1 MEPLKLANS
10 KKEWFYLLSFLF
22 IIIFFNFLFE
32 YQKYKEFT
40 KEELFQTNVKVLNI
54 YKKEKFTTLKLRS
67 DDFTFFTSVSKDTN
81 ISKLDTLNTTIITKR
96 VTFFTYLKGF
106 YTPTF
111 NNIIIQKPLT
121 HIQYLSSQIQSQ
133 HQNEQIGDL
142 FNALFF
148 AIPLN
153 KEVQE
158 LCAIYGISHLV
169 AISGFHLGILSFV
182 VYGIFYLLYNPI
194 HQKYFPYRNK
204 KFDLLILTAILLFI
218 YLLYINIVP
227 SFLRAFVMFIFGL
240 YFLRS
245 NIKILSFQTLLI
257 VVLFIIAIFPKLL
270 FSLSLW
276 FSVAGVFYI
285 YLFIQYFKN
294 LNKYVAFIFFNIW
307 IYLAINPITHYF
319 FGTTSL
325 VQLFSPLFTVGF
337 SLFYPLELFL
347 HFVGFGG
354 ILDSVIKMWLLSRPE
369 TYEVFTPLWLF
380 ISYLVISFFAISSQ
394 KMFILLNIVAL
405 LFNLTIFYITF

>member
-22 IIIFFNFLFE
+22 IIIFFNLLFE
-32 YQKYKEFT
+32 YQKYKEFSN
-40 KEELFQTNVKVLNI
+40 EELYQTNAKVLNI
-54 YKKEKFTTLKLRS
+54 YPKEEFTTIKLQS
-67 DDFTFFTSVSKDTN
+67 DSFTFFTSVSKDTN
-81 ISKLDTLNTTIITKR
+81 ISKLNTISTTIITKQ
-96 VTFFTYLKGF
+96 VTFFEYLKGF
-106 YTPTF
+106 YTNTF
-111 NNIIIQKPLT
+111 NNIIIPQSST
-121 HIQYLSSQIQSQ
+121 HIHYLSTQINNQ
-133 HQNEQIGDL
+133 HQNEKIASL

-182 VYGIFYLLYNPI
+182 IYGVFYLFYNPI
-194 HQKYFPYRNK
+194 HQRYFPYRNK
-204 KFDLLILTAILLFI
+204 RFDLLIVTAIILFI
-218 YLLYINIVP
+218 YLIYINIVP

-257 VVLFIIAIFPKLL
+257 VVLFIMALFPKLL

-294 LNKYVAFIFFNIW
+294 LNKYVAFFLFNIW

-325 VQLFSPLFTVGF
+325 VQLFSPLFTIGF
-337 SLFYPLELFL
+337 SIFYPLELFL
-347 HFVGFGG
+347 HFIGFGG
-354 ILDSVIKMWLLSRPE
+354 LLDSLIEKWLSFKPNNVELL
-369 TYEVFTPLWLF
+369 TPLWFFLLYLG
-380 ISYLVISFFAISSQ
+380 ISINAIFYKSS
-394 KMFILLNIVAL
+394 FILLNILFVI
-405 LFNLTIFYITF
+405 FNLYLYL

>member
-1 MEPLKLANS
+1 
-10 KKEWFYLLSFLF
+10 
-22 IIIFFNFLFE
+22 
-32 YQKYKEFT
+32 
-40 KEELFQTNVKVLNI
+40 
-54 YKKEKFTTLKLRS
+54 
-67 DDFTFFTSVSKDTN
+67 
-81 ISKLDTLNTTIITKR
+81 
-96 VTFFTYLKGF
+96 
-106 YTPTF
+106 
-111 NNIIIQKPLT
+111 
-121 HIQYLSSQIQSQ
+121 
-133 HQNEQIGDL
+133 
-142 FNALFF
+142 
-148 AIPLN
+148 
-153 KEVQE
+153 
-158 LCAIYGISHLV
+158 
-169 AISGFHLGILSFV
+169 
-182 VYGIFYLLYNPI
+182 
-194 HQKYFPYRNK
+194 
-204 KFDLLILTAILLFI
+204 
-218 YLLYINIVP
+218 
-227 SFLRAFVMFIFGL
+227 MFIFGL